1 MKYFKMFA
9 GMCPEVPLHLVRFVE
24 LNFFGRALECPDFSG
39 QAKTG
44 DVAWV
49 YVTFFSLLW
58 L

>member
-9 GMCPEVPLHLVRFVE
+9 GMCPEVPLHLVRFIE

-49 YVTFFSLLW
+49 YVTFFSLL
-58 L
+58 